1 MRKRFK
7 KTRDPSGGNGQAL
20 RIHNSLAAYLYLLPA
35 LLTLVIFLLFPLASV
50 LRMGF
55 YENYNYMLDKGTGFG
70 LRSFEYVLNDP
81 TFHLAVKNTLI
92 IVGIG
97 VPVIIVLSLAVALG
111 INSLVRAKG
120 LFQVIYFLPY
130 VTSTFA
136 IGVVFRWL
144 FHSDYGLV
152 NFLLEKLGLEGQRW
166 LANMDLVMIPVTVL
180 TIWSGLAFKT
190 VLFLAGLQKIDPQLY
205 SAAKLDGTPAWRCFV
220 RITLPILSPT
230 MWMVTIISVIH
241 GFKTYNEVYGLFMGT
256 GPGPGNSAITIVY
269 YIFDMFF
276 RQNQVHYASAAAL
289 LFLAGVMCLTLL
301 QRWFSQRFVHYV

>member
-1 MRKRFK
+1 MRKRLK
-7 KTRDPSGGNGQAL
+7 KASIRKEDSSQQL
-20 RIHNSLAAYLYLLPA
+20 RIHNSLAAYLYILPA
-35 LLTLVIFLLFPLASV
+35 LIVLVIFLLYPLVSV

-55 YENYNYMLDKGTGFG
+55 YENYNYMLDRGTGFG
-70 LRSFEYVLNDP
+70 LRSFQYVINDP

-97 VPVIIVLSLAVALG
+97 VPITIGLSVAVAVG
-111 INSLVRAKG
+111 INSLLRGKG
-120 LFQVIYFLPY
+120 VFQVIYFLPY

-152 NFLLEKLGLEGQRW
+152 NFLLEKLGVEGQRW

-180 TIWSGLAFKT
+180 TIWSGLAFKV

-205 SAAKLDGTPAWRCFV
+205 SAAKLDGTPAWRRFV

-241 GFKTYNEVYGLFMGT
+241 GFKTYNEIYGLFMGT

-289 LFLAGVMCLTLL
+289 LFLIGVMCLTLL
-301 QRWFSQRFVHYV
+301 QRWFSQRFVHYI